1 MASDI
6 VYELKGV
13 SYSYMGRFS
22 ALDKIDLTIH
32 RGERIAL
39 LGANGSGKSTL
50 LMILAALIFPDA
62 GSTKFL
68 DKELIEDSFKE
79 DSFRR
84 FFRSRVGIVFQNSD
98 IQLFNSSVE
107 EEVSFGLLQL
117 DLPKEEISARL
128 EKYMALMNIAH
139 LRDRNPQY
147 MSIGEK
153 KRVAIASILA
163 MEPEVMLLDEP
174 SANLDPRTSRQ
185 LINIISG
192 LREKGYT
199 IITST
204 QDIHIAHEI
213 ADRAIVL
220 SEEKRIVQDTNIY
233 DVLQDKSFLER
244 HNLAH
249 IHAHKHDGKVHV
261 HPHEHPSHDH
271 PHTDNL

>member
-6 VYELKGV
+6 LYELKGV
-13 SYSYMGRFS
+13 SYSYMGRFK
-22 ALDKIDLTIH
+22 ALDKIDLIIH

-39 LGANGSGKSTL
+39 IGANGSGKSTL
-50 LMILAALIFPDA
+50 LMVLAALIFPDA

-68 DKELIEDSFKE
+68 DKELIEDSFRE

-107 EEVSFGLLQL
+107 EEVLFGLLQL
-117 DLPKEEISARL
+117 DLSKEEASARL

-192 LREKGYT
+192 LKEKGYT

-204 QDIHIAHEI
+204 QDIHIAPEI

-220 SEEKRIVQDTNIY
+220 SEEKQIVQDADIC
-233 DVLQDKSFLER
+233 DVLQDKAFLEK
-244 HNLAH
+244 HNLVH
-249 IHAHKHDGKVHV
+249 VHAHKHDGKVHI

-271 PHTDNL
+271 PHLNSL